1 LLTLSWGYKKMGKP
15 FFVKS
20 AIKEYAKSKGF
31 NVGSD
36 SYAAIDSEIRAL
48 LDAAFKRTRD
58 NKRKTLKAYDL

>member
-1 LLTLSWGYKKMGKP
+1 MGKP

-20 AIKEYAKSKGF
+20 AIKEYAKSKGY

-36 SYAAIDSEIRAL
+36 SYDALNGEIKAI
-48 LDAAFKRTRD
+48 LDAAFKRTKQ

>member
-1 LLTLSWGYKKMGKP
+1 MGKP

-20 AIKEYAKSKGF
+20 AIKEYAKAKGF

-36 SYAAIDSEIRAL
+36 SYEALNGEIKAL
-48 LDAAFKRTRD
+48 LDAAFRRTKD